1 MTTVHMVLQGKGGVG
16 KSFVAATMAQY
27 LRDKGREPVCIDTD
41 PVNKTFAGY
50 ESLGVQ
56 TIELMDGDE
65 IDPRRFDGLIET
77 IFEGDADQH
86 FVVDN
91 GASSFVPLCGYLL
104 SCGVPAMLAEA
115 SHTLVLHS
123 VVTGGQGQSD
133 TLEGLHSLLTRFPGV
148 PCVVWLNP
156 VHGKIEHEG
165 KPFTDFKVFR
175 ENQQR
180 IAALIEIPTVNPR
193 TTGHD
198 LSELLKS
205 RRTFREA
212 DENASLPIMCRQ
224 RLSQVR
230 KALYQSLDASQML

>member
-27 LRDKGREPVCIDTD
+27 LRDKGREPVCVDTD

-50 ESLGVQ
+50 EALGVQ
-56 TIELMDGDE
+56 TIELMDGNE
-65 IDPRRFDGLIET
+65 IDPRRFDALVET
-77 IFEGDADQH
+77 IVGGGADEH
-86 FVVDN
+86 MVVDN

-115 SHTLVLHS
+115 EHRLVLHS

-133 TLEGLHSLLTRFPGV
+133 TLEGLHSLLTTFPDL

-156 VHGKIEHEG
+156 VHGRIEQGG
-165 KPFTDFKVFR
+165 KSFEEFR
-175 ENQQR
+175 VYRDHRDR
-180 IAALIEIPTVNPR
+180 IAALIQIPEMNPR

-205 RRTFREA
+205 RKTFREA
-212 DENASLPIMCRQ
+212 QEDAALPLMCRH
-224 RLSQVR
+224 RLELVR
-230 KALYQSLDASQML
+230 KALYRGLDESELL